1 MDRKRKFCRLIE
13 KYISKTKSDL
23 IIDAYGKN
31 TSIKIHNISYSITN
45 PSVLVEA
52 VIMLGDEINESVLDR
67 TIADYI
73 VQESTS
79 YFFSDVPIKV
89 MVRWDV

>member
-1 MDRKRKFCRLIE
+1 MNRKKKFCRLIE
-13 KYISKTKSDL
+13 KYIIKTKLDL
-23 IIDAYGKN
+23 IVDAYGKN
-31 TSIKIHNISYSITN
+31 SSIKIYNLSYSITN
-45 PSVLVEA
+45 PSILVEA
-52 VIMLGDEINESVLDR
+52 VIILGDEINESILDR

-79 YFFSDVPIKV
+79 YFFSDIPIKV